1 MKQKNIKQVIS
12 FIHSAEQLF
21 DDSKIMLEKDW
32 EEFKDI
38 LDEKNIA
45 RKECLLLPLRTVLKA
60 LSV

>member
-1 MKQKNIKQVIS
+1 
-12 FIHSAEQLF
+12 
-21 DDSKIMLEKDW
+21 MLEKDW

-38 LDEKNIA
+38 LDKKNIA